1 MIAHAMRLLPVS
13 KPWEE
18 PRQSPLRVASTPRC
32 ISDRLVSNPC
42 AIRSSNLLGLWTF
55 QEPWAEA
62 YYQRKRKEGKTHSM
76 AVRALSN
83 VWVRII
89 YALWYKHE
97 PYQATIFLAAQ
108 QAHGCL
114 VA

>member
-1 MIAHAMRLLPVS
+1 M
-13 KPWEE
+13 
-18 PRQSPLRVASTPRC
+18 
-32 ISDRLVSNPC
+32 LVSNPC
-42 AIRSSNLLGLWTF
+42 AMRFSNLLGLCTF

-89 YALWYKHE
+89 YALWCKHE
-97 PYQATIFLAAQ
+97 PYQTAVFLAAQ
-108 QAHGCL
+108 QAHRCL

>member
-1 MIAHAMRLLPVS
+1 MR
-13 KPWEE
+13 
-18 PRQSPLRVASTPRC
+18 A
-32 ISDRLVSNPC
+32 SNPC
-42 AIRSSNLLGLWTF
+42 ALRSSSLLGPWTF

-62 YYQRKRKEGKTHSM
+62 YYHRKRQEGKTHSM

-89 YALWYKHE
+89 YALWRKQE
-97 PYQATIFLAAQ
+97 PYQAAIFLASQ
-108 QAHGCL
+108 QAHGRL

>member
-1 MIAHAMRLLPVS
+1 MIGYLPQR
-13 KPWEE
+13 K
-18 PRQSPLRVASTPRC
+18 
-32 ISDRLVSNPC
+32 
-42 AIRSSNLLGLWTF
+42 
-55 QEPWAEA
+55 PWAEA

-89 YALWYKHE
+89 YALWSKHE
-97 PYQATIFLAAQ
+97 PSQVSTFLAAQ

-114 VA
+114 AA

>member
-1 MIAHAMRLLPVS
+1 MPFESGKHASVHQRRACV
-13 KPWEE
+13 K
-18 PRQSPLRVASTPRC
+18 PLRNALYQFAWQS
-32 ISDRLVSNPC
+32 
-42 AIRSSNLLGLWTF
+42 TF

-62 YYQRKRKEGKTHSM
+62 YYRRKRQEGKTHSM

-89 YALWYKHE
+89 FALWSKHE
-97 PYQATIFLAAQ
+97 LYQATIFLAAQ
-108 QAHGCL
+108 QAHGRP